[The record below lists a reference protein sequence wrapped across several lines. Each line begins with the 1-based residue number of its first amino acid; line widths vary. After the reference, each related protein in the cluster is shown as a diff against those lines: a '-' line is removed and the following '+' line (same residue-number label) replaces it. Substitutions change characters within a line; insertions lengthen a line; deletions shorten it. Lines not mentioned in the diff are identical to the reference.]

1 MIRKSFFFGLTLVL
15 VVALV
20 TLILQGRKQEK
31 LQASQKSEVIK
42 ESASSPIRVY
52 EPSDL
57 EIIRPTADFAKKSDG
72 KTFSLGA
79 GHGIEILN
87 KGKVPYREILLAL
100 YYTDLKGKQ
109 VATKTYLI
117 RKPLLPE
124 TSLKIT
130 DIPADSLPSSAKNF
144 DIAIL
149 HADLGETR

>member
-52 EPSDL
+52 APSDL
-57 EIIRPTADFAKKSDG
+57 EITRSTVEFAKKSDG
-72 KTFSLGA
+72 KTSSPGA
-79 GHGIEILN
+79 RHEIEILN
-87 KGKVPYREILLAL
+87 KGKVTYREILLAL
-100 YYTDLKGKQ
+100 YYSDLKGKL

-117 RKPLLPE
+117 RKPLLPA

-130 DIPADSLPSSAKNF
+130 DIPSDSFPPSAKNCK
-144 DIAIL
+144 IAIL
-149 HADLGETR
+149 HADFGETP